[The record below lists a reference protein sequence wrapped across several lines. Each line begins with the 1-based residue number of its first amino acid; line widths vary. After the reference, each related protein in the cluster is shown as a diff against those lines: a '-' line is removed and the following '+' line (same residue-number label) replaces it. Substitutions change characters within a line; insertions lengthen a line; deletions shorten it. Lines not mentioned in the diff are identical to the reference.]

1 MTRAF
6 PPFPGAA
13 TMNAM
18 GRLFLRLVINA
29 VALWLTTVILSGHLV
44 VKVFPPAGWLETVVT
59 YLVIALIFGLVN
71 GTVGGLIRIVALPLY
86 ILTLGLISL
95 VVNGLLLFLVAWITG
110 FLPFGLQIVGGFGW
124 GVLAALLL
132 GVLSWLIG
140 VALRPFTGTRKQRR

>member
-1 MTRAF
+1 MSMPF
-6 PPFPGAA
+6 PPLAA
-13 TMNAM
+13 TATMAPM

-44 VKVFPPAGWLETVVT
+44 VKVFPPAGWLEAVVT

-71 GTVGGLIRIVALPLY
+71 GVIGGVIRIVALPLY

-95 VVNGLLLFLVAWITG
+95 IVNALLLFLVAWITG

-124 GVLAALLL
+124 GILAALLL
-132 GVLSWLIG
+132 GILSWLIG
-140 VALRPFTGTRKQRR
+140 VVLRPFAGRRNQR